1 MSTIQTLRAEIDC
14 FLAETGM
21 KKTVF
26 GRAALNDGAFVKRLQ
41 DGGGVTLATADRV
54 RAFIKAERDKQ
65 RHRSPSV
72 RRQVA

>member
-1 MSTIQTLRAEIDC
+1 MATISDLLAEIEA

-41 DGGGVTLATADRV
+41 DGGGVTLATVDRV
-54 RAFIKAERDKQ
+54 RAYIAKQ
-65 RHRSPSV
+65 RELAVTP
-72 RRQVA
+72 QQDKAA

>member
-1 MSTIQTLRAEIDC
+1 MSTISSLLAEIEA

-41 DGGGVTLATADRV
+41 DGGGVTLATVDRV
-54 RAFIKAERDKQ
+54 RAYIAK
-65 RHRSPSV
+65 HRQLATTP
-72 RRQVA
+72 QQDEAA

>member
-1 MSTIQTLRAEIDC
+1 MSTISSLLAEIEA

-41 DGGGVTLATADRV
+41 DGGGVTLSTVDRV
-54 RAFIKAERDKQ
+54 RAYIATQ
-65 RHRSPSV
+65 RAQATAP
-72 RRQVA
+72 QQGEAA